1 MMRIRRTKQF
11 PNLRLYVALT
21 LMVVAYM
28 ALLGSLWRL
37 QVSQVSQFESR
48 IKIQSLR
55 RVRLPGIRGKI
66 YDRNGLCLAD
76 NRPTYSIALFL
87 EGVRR
92 PGPWSKTVDH
102 SVDVMNQVAALTGLD
117 PATDREDIRKHIHLR
132 LPLPLVL
139 WQDISPQTMARFAEQ
154 AGNMPG
160 VDLYTQATRNYPYSP
175 YTSHLLGYVGRA
187 DPGAMNEEERYNFY
201 LPEMGGR
208 AGLEKLFDPFLRGE
222 AGGKLVQIDVSGY
235 HHGELARKAPKSG
248 GDLRLTL
255 DMEVQLLAHQALG
268 TNRGAVVVLDPNNG
282 DVLAMLSAPTYDAN
296 RFVPYITSK
305 DWKRLSEHPGKPML
319 NRAVAG
325 TYPPGSTFKP
335 LVGLAASTV
344 NPHAISTVYDCPG
357 SFRVGRR
364 TMHDWNPAGHGERD
378 MRGALMR
385 SANVYFFKTALA
397 NGWECI
403 IDQADAAGLGQKT
416 GVEVDYESAGLL
428 PDEEWQRAAK
438 HGGWTDGDTCNL
450 SIGQG
455 FLSVTPIQMA
465 MLTATIANGGY
476 FYRPRLVQAYREP
489 DQDHYTDS
497 PQRKVGKMNWSP
509 SALTTVRGGMHDVV
523 MAEEGT
529 ARKTTGVKG
538 LDFAAKTGTAE
549 YWKTVDGKRRTNK
562 HTWMIAFAPFDQPQ
576 YVVAFI
582 IEDGVSGG
590 RTVGPRMKI
599 LMKGLHEKMKRE
611 GRAMNTQYSLHNSQ
625 CSIQKERFRSLEIEH
640 RVLDTGHFEAK
651 RRVL

>member
-1 MMRIRRTKQF
+1 MMRIRRTKEF
-11 PNLRLYVALT
+11 PNLRLYVALI
-21 LMVVAYM
+21 LMVSAYFI
-28 ALLGSLWRL
+28 LLGSLWRL
-37 QVSQVSQFESR
+37 QVAQVSQFESR

-87 EGVRR
+87 EGIRR

-102 SVDVMNQVAALTGLD
+102 SVEVMNQVAALTGLK
-117 PATDREDIRKHIHLR
+117 PTTDREDIRKHIHLR

-139 WQDISPQTMARFAEQ
+139 WQDISPQAMARFAEQ

-187 DPGAMNEEERYNFY
+187 DHSAMNEEKRYNFY

-305 DWKRLSEHPGKPML
+305 DWKRLSDDPGKPML

-325 TYPPGSTFKP
+325 TYPPGSIFKP
-335 LVGLAASTV
+335 LVALAASLV
-344 NPHAISTVYDCPG
+344 NPDAIHTVYDSPAT
-357 SFRVGRR
+357 FRIGRR
-364 TMHDWNPAGHGERD
+364 TVHTHGLGRVD
-378 MRGALMR
+378 MRQALQY
-385 SANVYFFKTALA
+385 SANVYFFKTALKC
-397 NGWECI
+397 GWEVI
-403 IDQADAAGLGQKT
+403 TTQSLAVGLGKKT
-416 GVEVDYESAGLL
+416 GVEVDYEASGLV
-428 PDEEWQRAAK
+428 PSKEWQRDRS
-438 HGGWTDGDTCNL
+438 HGGWTDGDTVNL
-450 SIGQG
+450 AIGQG
-455 FLSVTPIQMA
+455 FLAVTPIQMA
-465 MLTATIANGGY
+465 MMTATIANGGTL
-476 FYRPRLVQAYREP
+476 YRPRLVQAYREP
-489 DQDHYTDS
+489 NQDHYTDS
-497 PQRKVGKMNWSP
+497 PQRKVGKMSWSP
-509 SALTTVRGGMHDVV
+509 SALITVRGGMHDVV
-523 MAEEGT
+523 MSPGGT
-529 ARKTTGVKG
+529 GKRAAVDG

-549 YWKTVDGKRRTNK
+549 YGNKGKK
-562 HTWMIAFAPFDQPQ
+562 HTWIIAFAPFDQPQ
-576 YVVAFI
+576 YAVAFL
-582 IEDGVSGG
+582 IEDGASGG
-590 RTVGPRMKI
+590 RTVGPRLKI
-599 LMKGLHEKMKRE
+599 LMQGLYEKMKRE
-611 GRAMNTQYSLHNSQ
+611 GRAENTQHSIFNAQ
-625 CSIQKERFRSLEIEH
+625 CSIQGNVFQSSGIGHRTVDIEPTW
-640 RVLDTGHFEAK
+640 RVL
-651 RRVL
+651 